1 MPRQEIAENDYDL
14 SINKYKQTEYV
25 PVTYPPTGEIM
36 ANLRS
41 LETKIGQEMDALEAL
56 LGLKGE

>member
-1 MPRQEIAENDYDL
+1 MCRW
-14 SINKYKQTEYV
+14 S
-25 PVTYPPTGEIM
+25 YPPTGEIM

-56 LGLKGE
+56 LGLKRR